1 MTSTDTLE
9 EVNPATPM
17 AVHVNRRISDR
28 AFRGVLIVGGVSAFV
43 VLSGIF
49 GYLAKSALPILEAF
63 GFKFFT
69 GSSWY
74 AGDGL
79 LASEGSIDPA
89 TFGLFPMLWGS
100 LLIALI
106 AVTLSVPL
114 ALGVSLAITFFLPK
128 KIASVLTLFVDLI
141 AAIPSIVFGLWGFFV
156 LMPHG
161 TLWAQWLNAHLGFIP
176 FFKVEFEA
184 FEQSPFMAGMVLAI
198 MITPIITS
206 ISREIF
212 SQVPPELI
220 TGAHALGSSR
230 WTMIRYVVLP
240 FGKGG
245 VVGGA
250 MLGLGRALGETI
262 AVFFVLQLM
271 YDKTNWIHIL
281 ESYGGSVSSL
291 IVSKFGEAQPLE
303 LSALFGAGLAL
314 FIVTLLANAA
324 ATTLVNRTRKSR

>member
-1 MTSTDTLE
+1 MSDIDTIDQT
-9 EVNPATPM
+9 NSATPM
-17 AVHVNRRISDR
+17 AIHVNRRFSDR
-28 AFRGVLIVGGVSAFV
+28 TFRAVLIVGGVSAFV

-49 GYLAKSALPILEAF
+49 GYLAKSALPILQAF
-63 GFKFFT
+63 GVKFFT

-79 LASEGSIDPA
+79 LASQGSIDPA

-100 LLIALI
+100 LLIAVI

-128 KIASVLTLFVDLI
+128 KLAGVLTLFVDLV

-161 TLWAQWLNAHLGFIP
+161 TLWAQWINRHLGFIP

-212 SQVPPELI
+212 SQVPPDLI

-230 WTMIRYVVLP
+230 WTMIRYVILP
-240 FGKGG
+240 FGKSG

-314 FIVTLLANAA
+314 FVVTLLANAA